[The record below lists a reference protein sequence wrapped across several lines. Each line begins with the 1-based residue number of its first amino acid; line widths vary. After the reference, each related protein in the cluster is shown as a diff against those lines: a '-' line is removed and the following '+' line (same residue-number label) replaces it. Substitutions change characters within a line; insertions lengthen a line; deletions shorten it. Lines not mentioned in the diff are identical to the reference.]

1 MSTKI
6 LKKILFLLLITSC
19 KENNTK
25 QTNVAAA
32 NNSSKKTELSNENR
46 QLLKFM
52 IKIYTDG
59 ACKGNPGVGGWGALI
74 LKDEKNIELFGGE
87 RETTNNRMELMAVIM
102 ALKEIS
108 SSTELT
114 IYTDSTYVQK
124 GISEWIKNWKM
135 NNWRSSSKKPVKNKD
150 LWIELDEASASRK
163 INWEWVKGHAGNE
176 GNEKADELANKGV
189 ISMMDRI

>member
-1 MSTKI
+1 
-6 LKKILFLLLITSC
+6 
-19 KENNTK
+19 
-25 QTNVAAA
+25 
-32 NNSSKKTELSNENR
+32 
-46 QLLKFM
+46 M

-189 ISMMDRI
+189 ISMMGRI

>member
-1 MSTKI
+1 
-6 LKKILFLLLITSC
+6 
-19 KENNTK
+19 
-25 QTNVAAA
+25 
-32 NNSSKKTELSNENR
+32 
-46 QLLKFM
+46 M

-87 RETTNNRMELMAVIM
+87 KETTNNRMELMAVIM

>member
-1 MSTKI
+1 
-6 LKKILFLLLITSC
+6 
-19 KENNTK
+19 
-25 QTNVAAA
+25 
-32 NNSSKKTELSNENR
+32 
-46 QLLKFM
+46 M

-74 LKDEKNIELFGGE
+74 LQDDKNIELFGGE
-87 RETTNNRMELMAVIM
+87 NETTNNRMELMAVIM

-108 SSTELT
+108 PSEELI

-124 GISEWIKNWKM
+124 GISEWIKNWKL
-135 NNWRSSSKKPVKNKD
+135 NNWRSSNKKPVKNKD
-150 LWIELDEASASRK
+150 LWMQLDEASYSRK

-189 ISMMDRI
+189 ISMMDKL

>member
-1 MSTKI
+1 
-6 LKKILFLLLITSC
+6 
-19 KENNTK
+19 
-25 QTNVAAA
+25 
-32 NNSSKKTELSNENR
+32 
-46 QLLKFM
+46 M

-74 LKDEKNIELFGGE
+74 LQDDKNIELFGGE
-87 RETTNNRMELMAVIM
+87 NETTNNRMELMAVIM

-108 SSTELT
+108 PSEELT

-124 GISEWIKNWKM
+124 GISEWIKNWKL
-135 NNWRSSSKKPVKNKD
+135 NNWRSSNKKPVKNKD
-150 LWIELDEASASRK
+150 LWMQLDEASYSRK

-189 ISMMDRI
+189 ISMMDKL

>member
-1 MSTKI
+1 
-6 LKKILFLLLITSC
+6 
-19 KENNTK
+19 
-25 QTNVAAA
+25 
-32 NNSSKKTELSNENR
+32 
-46 QLLKFM
+46 M

-74 LKDEKNIELFGGE
+74 LQDDKNIELFGGE
-87 RETTNNRMELMAVIM
+87 NETTNNRMELMAVIM

-108 SSTELT
+108 PSEELT

-124 GISEWIKNWKM
+124 GISEWIKNWKL
-135 NNWRSSSKKPVKNKD
+135 NNWRSSNKKPVKNKD
-150 LWIELDEASASRK
+150 LWMQLDEASYARK

-189 ISMMDRI
+189 MSMMDKL